1 MIDLNKNGIDDSL
14 EKTSGTN
21 PYAAP
26 SVGGGN
32 SYPAQGTNVFR
43 PGVVFTDPKT
53 GKKTDVTGKIYSAL
67 YQVSDLQVYQILGEQ
82 IKSLSDQ
89 NQVKALLIQGGQLS
103 KSDFQ
108 TAYWSKADTDAF
120 KKVLGEANADGGR
133 TWQEKLAAI
142 GSGGGGEPKTTT
154 QRVSSISTREEAE
167 AIVQNALRA
176 KLGRD
181 PRDAEYNQL
190 LQTLTSA
197 EKANPSITTQ
207 TQTAPGQYSTTTT
220 GGLSMAGKGQVVEQ
234 AIMANP
240 ELETEAV
247 NKTLNSYGDVIA
259 KIAGVR

>member
-1 MIDLNKNGIDDSL
+1 MVDLNKNGIDDSK
-14 EKTSGTN
+14 EVPTGTN

-32 SYPAQGTNVFR
+32 SYPAQGTGVFR

-67 YQVSDLQVYQILGEQ
+67 YQVSDGQVWQILGEKL
-82 IKSLSDQ
+82 KSLSDQ
-89 NQVKALLIQGGQLS
+89 NQVKSIMVQGGLLS

-108 TAYWSKADTDAF
+108 TAYWGKPDTEAF
-120 KKVLGEANADGGR
+120 KKLLGEANADGGR
-133 TWQEKLAAI
+133 TYEERLAAI
-142 GSGGGGEPKTTT
+142 GSGGGEPKTTT
-154 QRVSSISTREEAE
+154 QRVSSISTKEEAE

-181 PRDAEYNQL
+181 PRDAEYKQL

-207 TQTAPGQYSTTTT
+207 TQTSPGQYSTTTT
-220 GGLSMAGKGQVVEQ
+220 GGLSMVGKGQVVEN

>member
-1 MIDLNKNGIDDSL
+1 MVDLNKNGIDDSK
-14 EKTSGTN
+14 EPATGTN

-26 SVGGGN
+26 SVGGGK
-32 SYPAQGTNVFR
+32 SYPAQGTGVFR
-43 PGVVFTDPKT
+43 PGVVFTDPKS

-82 IKSLSDQ
+82 IKALSDQ
-89 NQVKALLIQGGQLS
+89 NQIKALMIQGGQLA

-108 TAYWSKADTDAF
+108 TAYWGKADTEAF
-120 KKVLGEANADGGR
+120 KKLLGEANADGGR

-142 GSGGGGEPKTTT
+142 GSGGGDPKTTT
-154 QRVSSISTREEAE
+154 QRVSSISTKEEAQ

-181 PRDAEYNQL
+181 PRDAEFKQL

-197 EKANPSITTQ
+197 EQANPSITTQ
-207 TQTAPGQYSTTTT
+207 TQTSPGQYSTTTT
-220 GGLSMAGKGQVVEQ
+220 GGLSMVGKGQVVEN
-234 AIMANP
+234 AIMATP
-240 ELETEAV
+240 ELETEVV

>member
-1 MIDLNKNGIDDSL
+1 MVDLNKNGIDDSK
-14 EKTSGTN
+14 EVPTGTN

-26 SVGGGN
+26 SVGGAN
-32 SYPAQGTNVFR
+32 SYPAQGTGVFR

-67 YQVSDLQVYQILGEQ
+67 YQVSDAQVWQILGENL
-82 IKSLSDQ
+82 KALSDQ
-89 NQVKALLIQGGQLS
+89 NQIKALMIQGGQLA

-108 TAYWSKADTDAF
+108 TAYWGKADTEAF
-120 KKVLGEANADGGR
+120 KKLLGEANADGGR

-142 GSGGGGEPKTTT
+142 GSGGGEPRTTT
-154 QRVSSISTREEAE
+154 QRVSSISTKEEAQ

>member
-1 MIDLNKNGIDDSL
+1 MVDLNKNGIDDSK
-14 EKTSGTN
+14 EVPTGTN

-32 SYPAQGTNVFR
+32 SYPAQGAGVFR

-67 YQVSDLQVYQILGEQ
+67 YQVSDAQVWQILGENL
-82 IKSLSDQ
+82 KALSDQ
-89 NQVKALLIQGGQLS
+89 NQIKALMIQGGQLA

-108 TAYWSKADTDAF
+108 TAYWGKADTEAF
-120 KKVLGEANADGGR
+120 KKLLGEANADGGR

-142 GSGGGGEPKTTT
+142 GSGGGEPRTTT
-154 QRVSSISTREEAE
+154 QRVSSISTKEEAQ